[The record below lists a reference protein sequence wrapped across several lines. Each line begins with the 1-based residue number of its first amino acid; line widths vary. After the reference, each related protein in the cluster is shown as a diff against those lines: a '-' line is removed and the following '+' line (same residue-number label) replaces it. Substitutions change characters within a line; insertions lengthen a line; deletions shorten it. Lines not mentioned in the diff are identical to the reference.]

1 MADSSEKLDTTPR
14 PTVEEPSREELAKQ
28 VQRQLTLLKKVK
40 DKCDDLNQKCEAKDA
55 TIEDLC
61 AQRRRWQ
68 VDHAELQELRKAYES
83 LQEVHE
89 KKCKSFEALEEELA
103 ATNHNLVTWRHKY
116 QEVFDSLEC
125 MQSKMATLNLGTECL
140 RQELRSLEEKN
151 KVANSTIDQLT
162 KSHAQLL
169 AERVLM
175 RQHTFDQDKS
185 QEPAGS
191 DSALSPSH
199 TTAKMEEFC
208 AQCSTQEPEMC
219 NSAWEATA
227 QEAESANEE
236 AALLRKKIFI
246 LLAER
251 SSLENQRDE
260 KINECNLLQE
270 EKHGLEK
277 QLSDLYQTKEDGEA
291 REKEFAKILDENS
304 SLEKLLA
311 EAVNES
317 TKLQENINK
326 LQENIRVAEAEKLQL
341 VKELEMLKD
350 LEFRETIRLKDI
362 IKSLE
367 IGRAHV

>member
-1 MADSSEKLDTTPR
+1 MAPGLGLHQTLASQHTLNDR
-14 PTVEEPSREELAKQ
+14 VEEPSREELAKQ

-83 LQEVHE
+83 LQEVQE

-169 AERVLM
+169 AERVQM
-175 RQHTFDQDKS
+175 RQHAFDQDKS

-199 TTAKMEEFC
+199 MTAKMEEFC

-236 AALLRKKIFI
+236 AALLRKK
-246 LLAER
+246 
-251 SSLENQRDE
+251 
-260 KINECNLLQE
+260 NLHSVGGKVL
-270 EKHGLEK
+270 
-277 QLSDLYQTKEDGEA
+277 T
-291 REKEFAKILDENS
+291 
-304 SLEKLLA
+304 
-311 EAVNES
+311 
-317 TKLQENINK
+317 
-326 LQENIRVAEAEKLQL
+326 
-341 VKELEMLKD
+341 
-350 LEFRETIRLKDI
+350 
-362 IKSLE
+362 
-367 IGRAHV
+367 